1 MPSFSMSNAV
11 RTMPQLLDN
20 FEHVLRKGARIAQKY
35 EVDMCVPINLRQ
47 NGALL
52 GKINYFNGMK
62 S

>member
-1 MPSFSMSNAV
+1 MSNAV

-20 FEHVLRKGARIAQKY
+20 FEHVLRKGARIVQKY